1 MKTATSFGSILTRFF
16 TQRLMGQ
23 RHVSPHTLCSYRDT
37 FRLLLKFI
45 HAQTGKQP
53 SSLKWVDIDAALIGA
68 FLDDLEHHRG
78 IAARSR
84 NLRLTAI
91 RSLFRFAAFE
101 LPEHFN
107 QIQQVLAIPPKRVTH
122 QQIGYL
128 SRSEQDMLLS
138 VPDRSIW
145 AGRRDH
151 AWMLLATQTG
161 LRLSELTGLVRSDIH
176 LGPGAYVHVVGKGR
190 KERCTPLTSQTTE
203 VLRTWLAELP
213 AGETQVIFPSRRGAR
228 MSNDGIQYLL
238 ARHVETARK
247 SCVPLRNKRV
257 SPHVLRHAAAMNL
270 LQAGVDTT
278 VIAMWLGHESVETT
292 HIYLEADLEM
302 KRKMLAKTSPAGS
315 TTSSPYRPSDA
326 LLAFLQAL

>member
-16 TQRLMGQ
+16 TQRPHGAASRKSTYPVFLSGHIPASAQ
-23 RHVSPHTLCSYRDT
+23 IHSCANWKAAVQSEVGRHRRGTDRRV
-37 FRLLLKFI
+37 
-45 HAQTGKQP
+45 
-53 SSLKWVDIDAALIGA
+53 
-68 FLDDLEHHRG
+68 LDDLEHHRG

-176 LGPGAYVHVVGKGR
+176 LGPAAYVHVVGKGR

-213 AGETQVIFPSRRGAR
+213 AGETQVIFPSRRG
-228 MSNDGIQYLL
+228 
-238 ARHVETARK
+238 
-247 SCVPLRNKRV
+247 
-257 SPHVLRHAAAMNL
+257 HA
-270 LQAGVDTT
+270 
-278 VIAMWLGHESVETT
+278 
-292 HIYLEADLEM
+292 
-302 KRKMLAKTSPAGS
+302 
-315 TTSSPYRPSDA
+315 
-326 LLAFLQAL
+326 

>member
-1 MKTATSFGSILTRFF
+1 MNSPTDAMKNPN
-16 TQRLMGQ
+16 
-23 RHVSPHTLCSYRDT
+23 H
-37 FRLLLKFI
+37 
-45 HAQTGKQP
+45 
-53 SSLKWVDIDAALIGA
+53 
-68 FLDDLEHHRG
+68 
-78 IAARSR
+78 
-84 NLRLTAI
+84 NLREQLERI
-91 RSLFRFAAFE
+91 GPVSY
-101 LPEHFN
+101 
-107 QIQQVLAIPPKRVTH
+107 TH
-122 QQIGYL
+122 L
-128 SRSEQDMLLS
+128 
-138 VPDRSIW
+138 
-145 AGRRDH
+145 
-151 AWMLLATQTG
+151 
-161 LRLSELTGLVRSDIH
+161 
-176 LGPGAYVHVVGKGR
+176 HVVGKGR

>member
-1 MKTATSFGSILTRFF
+1 MNSPTDAMKNPN
-16 TQRLMGQ
+16 
-23 RHVSPHTLCSYRDT
+23 HNPVSYTH
-37 FRLLLKFI
+37 
-45 HAQTGKQP
+45 
-53 SSLKWVDIDAALIGA
+53 
-68 FLDDLEHHRG
+68 LD
-78 IAARSR
+78 
-84 NLRLTAI
+84 
-91 RSLFRFAAFE
+91 
-101 LPEHFN
+101 
-107 QIQQVLAIPPKRVTH
+107 VYKR
-122 QQIGYL
+122 Q
-128 SRSEQDMLLS
+128 EQDMLLS

-176 LGPGAYVHVVGKGR
+176 LGPAAYVHVVGKGR

>member
-1 MKTATSFGSILTRFF
+1 MKTAASFASILTRFF
-16 TQRLMGQ
+16 TQRLIEQ
-23 RHVSPHTLCSYRDT
+23 RHASPHTLCCYRDT

-53 SSLKWVDIDAALIGA
+53 SSLRWVDIDAALIGA
-68 FLDDLEHHRG
+68 FLNDLEQHRG
-78 IAARSR
+78 ITARSR
-84 NLRLTAI
+84 NLRLTAV

-101 LPEHFN
+101 LPEHSN

-122 QQIGYL
+122 HQIGYL
-128 SRSEQDMLLS
+128 SRSEQDILLS
-138 VPDRSIW
+138 VPDRSRW
-145 AGRRDH
+145 AGRRDY
-151 AWMLLATQTG
+151 AWILLATQTG
-161 LRLSELTGLVRSDIH
+161 LRLSELTALVRSDIH

-203 VLRTWLAELP
+203 VLHTWLAELP
-213 AGETQVIFPSRRGAR
+213 TGETQVVFPSRRGLR

-247 SCVPLRNKRV
+247 SCVSLRTKRV

-292 HIYLEADLEM
+292 RIYLEADLEM

-315 TTSSPYRPSDA
+315 TTSLPYRPGDA